1 MGYVGQAPA
10 SKVVTSADIAD
21 DAVNSDQIA
30 AGAIDAAHM
39 SVNSIDSDSYVDD
52 SIDAAHY
59 AAGSVDTTALGA
71 DSVTAAKIGDN
82 VLDSEHYA
90 AGSIDNE
97 HLADDAVDSDEI
109 AAGAI
114 DTAHLAAD
122 VVTGAKIADDALD
135 SEHYAA
141 GSIDTAHIADNQI
154 TLAKMA
160 GGTDGQILTYDANGD
175 PVAVGPGNDG
185 QVLTSTGS
193 GSPPAF
199 EDVPGG
205 GITRAEQ
212 WRLHT
217 SLSSGSQS
225 GILVENWEVQDTTGD
240 GIIDHS
246 STNFSVSSGVFTFP
260 ETGMWQILVKAQFS
274 TAGSIDLKSTQ
285 DANAG
290 SPTFTTV
297 ASSGQSAV
305 YSNPMTYG
313 QSTIVYLMDVDS
325 VTTDKIKFE
334 IGTYHSNGQLN
345 GSSTQSNTTVLFTR
359 LGDT

>member
-10 SKVVTSADIAD
+10 AKVLTSADIAD

-30 AGAIDAAHM
+30 AGAVDAAHM

-90 AGSIDNE
+90 AASIDNE
-97 HLADDAVDSDEI
+97 HLADDAVDSDEL

-114 DTAHLAAD
+114 DTAH
-122 VVTGAKIADDALD
+122 IADD
-135 SEHYAA
+135 
-141 GSIDTAHIADNQI
+141 QV

-160 GGTDGQILTYDANGD
+160 GGVDGNIISYDANGD
-175 PVAVGPGNDG
+175 PVAIATGNDG
-185 QVLTSTGS
+185 QVLTSAGANN
-193 GSPPAF
+193 PPAF

-217 SLSSGSQS
+217 SLTSGSQS

-274 TAGSIDLKSTQ
+274 TAGGIDLKSTQ

-305 YSNPMTYG
+305 YNNPMTYG